1 VRPVAFLFHG
11 TAWMTVAWRA
21 LRQDFRSFRLDR
33 MGRIDIT
40 DARFKPEPGKTLPD
54 DLNRP
59 DNTGKLKL

>member
-1 VRPVAFLFHG
+1 
-11 TAWMTVAWRA
+11 MTVAWRA